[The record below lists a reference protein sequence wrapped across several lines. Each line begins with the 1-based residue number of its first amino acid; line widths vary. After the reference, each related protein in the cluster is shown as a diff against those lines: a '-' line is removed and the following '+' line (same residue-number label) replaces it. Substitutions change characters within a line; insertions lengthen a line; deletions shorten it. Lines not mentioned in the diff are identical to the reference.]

1 MSITS
6 NLAQNEAQPVKKPG
20 DGFRGGNNS
29 INRAGR
35 KPGDGS
41 KPTNRELRERELL
54 MLLRKIRPTV
64 ADAVVTSA
72 KIMKNEEAADQNRLR
87 AAATLLDAYRKLTLD
102 LYDGTDP
109 EEEGKEIQQA
119 NAPVF
124 SLKMINTEEK
134 KV

>member
-1 MSITS
+1 MTVLKQLD
-6 NLAQNEAQPVKKPG
+6 NTEEKPKKSG
-20 DGFRGGNNS
+20 IGFRGGPEN

-35 KPGDGS
+35 RPGDGS

-109 EEEGKEIQQA
+109 EEEGKEVQQA

-124 SLKMINTEEK
+124 SLKVISQDEQK
-134 KV
+134 